1 MYHFTFIPDIVNNRY
16 NYILFIF
23 FNYEQK
29 QYYNYHLF
37 LFNQQI

>member
-1 MYHFTFIPDIVNNRY
+1 MLTISLIIIFMYHFTFIPGIVNKGY

-29 QYYNYHLF
+29 
-37 LFNQQI
+37 